1 MFLRHWII
9 VLVLVLMA
17 ATATAG
23 EIHRAIEAGDL
34 SRVQAL
40 VKADA
45 EVANQLDDNRDRSL
59 PLHTAAIAGQL
70 EIMEYLIA
78 NGAIVDGHDR
88 DESTPL
94 MVACLR
100 SQAGA
105 TRLLLRHDAIVDH
118 TDLNGATPISFAM
131 S

>member
-1 MFLRHWII
+1 MFLRHWIF

-23 EIHRAIEAGDL
+23 EIHRAIEVGDL

-45 EVANQLDDNRDRSL
+45 EVVTLPDDNRDLSL

-70 EIMEYLIA
+70 DIINRE
-78 NGAIVDGHDR
+78 
-88 DESTPL
+88 
-94 MVACLR
+94 
-100 SQAGA
+100 
-105 TRLLLRHDAIVDH
+105 RLNQRFKI
-118 TDLNGATPISFAM
+118 GFA
-131 S
+131 